1 MPDGASLPHTSAAL
15 VPSSLT
21 SISASDVDKSLCD
34 TTLGSM
40 PWGPGTSQFLR
51 REWKSQLLELFQI
64 SKNVYRREVSK
75 IKYGVGMYLVM
86 EQKVT
91 ALFSM

>member
-40 PWGPGTSQFLR
+40 PWGPGTSQFLGR
-51 REWKSQLLELFQI
+51 VEITAFRTLPNIKKCLSIEEKSL
-64 SKNVYRREVSK
+64 K
-75 IKYGVGMYLVM
+75 
-86 EQKVT
+86 
-91 ALFSM
+91 